1 MSKIGQSANLRKL
14 QLTTVPYQNEHFN
27 FKKQK
32 SELFKI
38 CSVIQNFMK
47 VKMLSNMHSMDIVA
61 KNTIFVAPSK
71 SCLVSGSS
79 VGYHLCLQCRIP
91 TVQYVQSVL
100 DTHSAEHF
108 SKFGCSNSLML
119 LTHRSQNFLISSERC
134 EEPSTENILLELEQ
148 HKLVDSCCSVT
159 NRQLSCAADTTP
171 PHALQ
176 HTVLRMRWDGTGS
189 DRTRGYG
196 YEVNIGTCHM
206 LQMQRRIFDL

>member
-1 MSKIGQSANLRKL
+1 
-14 QLTTVPYQNEHFN
+14 
-27 FKKQK
+27 
-32 SELFKI
+32 
-38 CSVIQNFMK
+38 
-47 VKMLSNMHSMDIVA
+47 MLSNMHSMDIVA

-108 SKFGCSNSLML
+108 FKIRLFQLTDAINSSFAKLSYQQWEMWGALHWKYSSGAGAAQTGWFML
-119 LTHRSQNFLISSERC
+119 FRNEQTTELRSWHHTTTRTTAYSTQNG
-134 EEPSTENILLELEQ
+134 
-148 HKLVDSCCSVT
+148 
-159 NRQLSCAADTTP
+159 
-171 PHALQ
+171 
-176 HTVLRMRWDGTGS
+176 MGS

-206 LQMQRRIFDL
+206 LQMQRRIFDLWHLVNTVTRALPERFRSGVMVTKL

>member
-1 MSKIGQSANLRKL
+1 MQCDLKFHESQDA
-14 QLTTVPYQNEHFN
+14 
-27 FKKQK
+27 
-32 SELFKI
+32 
-38 CSVIQNFMK
+38 
-47 VKMLSNMHSMDIVA
+47 VKHAYMDIVA

-71 SCLVSGSS
+71 SCLVSASS

-176 HTVLRMRWDGTGS
+176 HTVLRMGWDGTGS

>member
-27 FKKQK
+27 FKQQK

-38 CSVIQNFMK
+38 CSVKCDLKFHESPDA
-47 VKMLSNMHSMDIVA
+47 VKHAYMDIVA

-176 HTVLRMRWDGTGS
+176 HTALRMGW
-189 DRTRGYG
+189 DRTGPG
-196 YEVNIGTCHM
+196 VTVTK
-206 LQMQRRIFDL
+206 

>member
-1 MSKIGQSANLRKL
+1 
-14 QLTTVPYQNEHFN
+14 
-27 FKKQK
+27 
-32 SELFKI
+32 
-38 CSVIQNFMK
+38 
-47 VKMLSNMHSMDIVA
+47 MHSMDIVA
-61 KNTIFVAPSK
+61 KKTIFVAPSK

-176 HTVLRMRWDGTGS
+176 HTVLRMGW

-196 YEVNIGTCHM
+196 YEVNNIGDMSHVADATAGS
-206 LQMQRRIFDL
+206 LIFDTSIIILLLGHCQKDLGQGSWSPNCNSNMRYN

>member
-1 MSKIGQSANLRKL
+1 MQCDLKFHESQDA
-14 QLTTVPYQNEHFN
+14 
-27 FKKQK
+27 
-32 SELFKI
+32 
-38 CSVIQNFMK
+38 
-47 VKMLSNMHSMDIVA
+47 VKHAYMDIVA

-108 SKFGCSNSLML
+108 LKFGCSNSLML
-119 LTHRSQNFLISSERC
+119 LTHRLQNFLISSERC

-176 HTVLRMRWDGTGS
+176 HTVLRIRWD
-189 DRTRGYG
+189 
-196 YEVNIGTCHM
+196 
-206 LQMQRRIFDL
+206 RIEPDQGLRLRSKYWDMSHVANATADL

>member
-1 MSKIGQSANLRKL
+1 MNISILKSKKVNSSKYA
-14 QLTTVPYQNEHFN
+14 VW
-27 FKKQK
+27 
-32 SELFKI
+32 FKI
-38 CSVIQNFMK
+38 SWKSRCCQTCIAWIYV
-47 VKMLSNMHSMDIVA
+47 VA
-61 KNTIFVAPSK
+61 KNTIFAAPSK

-171 PHALQ
+171 PHAIQ

-189 DRTRGYG
+189 DQGLRSKYWDMSHVADATA
-196 YEVNIGTCHM
+196 
-206 LQMQRRIFDL
+206 DLWSLTPR

>member
-1 MSKIGQSANLRKL
+1 MSGVWLECRVSSLLTMQNTYSAVRPIS
-14 QLTTVPYQNEHFN
+14 T
-27 FKKQK
+27 
-32 SELFKI
+32 
-38 CSVIQNFMK
+38 
-47 VKMLSNMHSMDIVA
+47 
-61 KNTIFVAPSK
+61 
-71 SCLVSGSS
+71 
-79 VGYHLCLQCRIP
+79 R
-91 TVQYVQSVL
+91 L

-108 SKFGCSNSLML
+108 LKFGCSNSLML
-119 LTHRSQNFLISSERC
+119 LTHRLQNFLISSERC

-176 HTVLRMRWDGTGS
+176 HTALRMGWNGTGS